1 MRRFR
6 MTGLCLVAVLAIGAA
21 GAGSASAAAPEFGRC
36 LKTPKHWTG
45 PGYSDTRCNDEVSEN
60 AKHEWLAGPGPKPG
74 FTTTAKYKYSID
86 HRPCAIA
93 VAESRLA
100 EDQRAYAE
108 GLGEPEKSELLKE
121 AAHHEE
127 RALQHLS
134 AIKQTLAECET
145 RLLTERAKTPVVFET
160 VGGAIAECGTV
171 SGGGEVS
178 GPKTEGDI
186 VLKFGE
192 CTMGANECSSSGAAA
207 GEIVSASLEG
217 TLGIL
222 VAPAFNRPAAVG
234 LALSGAG
241 HGTAFEFTCGT
252 ETVAITG
259 AAIHSVKS
267 NELTN
272 KESLSFAQRKGVQ
285 EFTAFEGEPTEVL
298 ETSISGAPAEQ
309 TGLTLRAASRYEEKV
324 EINGVA

>member
-6 MTGLCLVAVLAIGAA
+6 MIGPCLVAVLAIGAGA
-21 GAGSASAAAPEFGRC
+21 AGSASAAAPEFGRC
-36 LKTPKHWTG
+36 LKAPRHSTG
-45 PGYSDTRCNDEVSEN
+45 PGYADSGCTDPVSEN
-60 AKHEWLAGPGPKPG
+60 AKHEWVAGPGPKPG
-74 FTTTAKYKYSID
+74 FSASAKFKYSLY
-86 HRPCAIA
+86 HRPCSIA
-93 VAESRLA
+93 VAEMRLA
-100 EDQRAYAE
+100 EAQRAYAE
-108 GLGEPEKSELLKE
+108 GLSEPEKAEELKE
-121 AAHHEE
+121 AQHHEE

-134 AIKQTLAECET
+134 AIKQTLAQCET

-171 SGGGEVS
+171 SGGGEIS
-178 GPKTEGDI
+178 GPKSLGNI
-186 VLKFGE
+186 VLRFGE

-222 VAPAFNRPAAVG
+222 VAPAFNKPAGVG
-234 LALSGAG
+234 LTLSGAG
-241 HGTAFEFTCGT
+241 HGTAFEFTCGS
-252 ETVAITG
+252 ETVVITG

-267 NELTN
+267 NLMDA

-298 ETSISGAPAEQ
+298 ESSISGAPAEQ

-324 EINGVA
+324 EVNGFA